1 MTLKDKSKWNSKYAA
16 KDCPVNIEPCSWLKN
31 NKHLLTGK
39 GNALDIA
46 MGEGRNALFAASLG
60 YRVLGIDISD
70 VGIGRAE
77 NLAKEKGISIQ
88 TKVADLDGYSLPE
101 NEFDLIMCFY
111 FLNRDLFPKI
121 RRGLKSGGLLLFE
134 TFNIDYLK
142 YSNFKRD
149 WVLDHN
155 ELIKGFIDLH
165 ILNYREV
172 DDPEEQTAFSSLV
185 AMKW

>member
-1 MTLKDKSKWNSKYAA
+1 MALKDKSKWNSKYAA
-16 KDCPVNIEPCSWLKN
+16 KDCLVDIEPCSWLKN
-31 NKHLLTGK
+31 NQHFLTGK

-60 YRVLGIDISD
+60 YNVLGIDISD
-70 VGIGRAE
+70 VGIERAE
-77 NLAKEKGISIQ
+77 KLSHEKGITIQ
-88 TKVADLDGYSLPE
+88 TRIADLDSYSLPE

-111 FLNRDLFPKI
+111 FLNRDLFPQI
-121 RRGLKSGGLLLFE
+121 RKGLKSGGFLLFE
-134 TFNIDYLK
+134 TFNVDYLK
-142 YSNFKRD
+142 YSSFKKE

-155 ELIKGFIDLH
+155 ELIKEFIDLH

-185 AMKW
+185 AVK